1 MTKFTFISKI
11 HSNQSI
17 NCLLREEKKVG
28 LNTLKYSMHSQ
39 TFDYVYDNLEDYN
52 PTKRRLLIMFD
63 DMIAAMAA
71 NKN

>member
-1 MTKFTFISKI
+1 
-11 HSNQSI
+11 
-17 NCLLREEKKVG
+17 
-28 LNTLKYSMHSQ
+28 MHSQ